1 MQSFDFEE
9 LILYWFFYFSGETD
23 RSEKKYS
30 KNQTKIYIITA
41 VVESVQNTSRT
52 EWIVACWI
60 PYRWFGTVKNISR
73 FVILD
78 GSLSTGLNNNKKYI
92 YRILPK
98 VRRACLTRQQRAFQC
113 CIQSNRMQPAVSGMA
128 PTECKMVRKK

>member
-52 EWIVACWI
+52 E
-60 PYRWFGTVKNISR
+60 
-73 FVILD
+73 
-78 GSLSTGLNNNKKYI
+78 
-92 YRILPK
+92 
-98 VRRACLTRQQRAFQC
+98 
-113 CIQSNRMQPAVSGMA
+113 
-128 PTECKMVRKK
+128 